1 MSKDNSEPNVFRM
14 PSRESLNKLAA
25 SSARSKHRKTNSTSS
40 NLSII
45 DLNESN
51 EKDDWSFFTSTQ
63 NLASVLNNPNVN
75 RTVSDQIFS
84 RDWGSYFGDHV
95 MKSNSL
101 NTKQIQMRREY
112 IDNFTQNLNSREKF
126 KKNLNESKDFFF
138 EEKRC
143 DKRPNNATTLGQST
157 TARQPSINLE
167 NLIPSIFLQENF
179 KLENLDTFTEI
190 LSENENGESL
200 LSNDLSLKA
209 NNETIKQ
216 TIKDLEKKLTDHL
229 DVVEEHLARQIS
241 VRFREF
247 FHIMNAMELVMEQIN
262 TTIREVTLV
271 RKNCNRLQETLV
283 YPSLKNI
290 QLTKKKATL
299 QSVYEKIRI
308 MATVHETQPTI
319 QNFLST
325 YDYVGALDLIT
336 ATQEVYNQDLN
347 GLTSFRHLNS
357 QLREIRKVIIQM
369 MKEDFV
375 KFLTQEWN
383 RPFTKLELE
392 LKNLNFD
399 RVESFNFDKEKLSCM
414 IVGMLKVEY
423 LEFVDTFKEEACTT
437 IQASIK
443 QTVIESLSNEDRIIF
458 KSNLPF
464 EQLNELDFY
473 NWLNVLSQI
482 FDNLYIVLKRIET
495 IHVVIGKTIGKFE
508 LSYSRSVSLAAGDQV
523 DGAPSNSLSS
533 DCLKNSLSASQLA
546 SDHNRTA
553 DQAKQTKENKEMQPF
568 DLNEPDSLN
577 HSTNSS
583 GSGDLNGVTAEKAN
597 GVSSTKSEL
606 VDQLDKCL
614 FKICQFCHFKCS
626 DIINSKTKDSFF
638 ISKVSFEEFSDLVKL
653 IEKFTAC
660 NEAICSENIPQLKL
674 ALRTQTNRYVTKFHD
689 DHKKSILS
697 LLDIEQWKPFEQI
710 NPEFQQMINDLID
723 YNYSFGEIHKS
734 RKQQVA
740 SKSKNASY
748 LKCLEVNGEK
758 FVIVYTV
765 ISFVYIVIEYCSIAA
780 EIRSIAPDL
789 LTRLVNLFKQFNSKV
804 MKLVLMAEACQISGL
819 KTITSRHLIVANRC
833 LKLILI
839 LLPYVKNHFTSVLLP
854 EKYRPMLK
862 HFDEVKEL
870 YVKHIQET
878 IKKVIEVVNDV
889 LVAKINKWEAK
900 PPVPSTEFKEITIHL
915 QRLYSNIQETLP
927 EDELNQL
934 LFQIYVSFTN
944 LLKEQMIKLKI
955 VNDDGPQHL

>member
-1 MSKDNSEPNVFRM
+1 MSKNKSDSNVFRH
-14 PSRESLNKLAA
+14 PSRESLNKSA
-25 SSARSKHRKTNSTSS
+25 SSTKNKHRKTNSTSS

-45 DLNESN
+45 DLNETN
-51 EKDDWSFFTSTQ
+51 DQDNWSFFTSTQ
-63 NLASVLNNPNVN
+63 NLASALNDPNVN
-75 RTVSDQIFS
+75 RTVSDQIFT
-84 RDWGSYFGDHV
+84 RDWGSSFSDHAV
-95 MKSNSL
+95 KSNGL
-101 NTKQIQMRREY
+101 KQVRMRRDY
-112 IDNFTQNLNSREKF
+112 IDNFMQNLNNREKF

-138 EEKRC
+138 EEKSQ
-143 DKRPNNATTLGQST
+143 DKRPKNGQS
-157 TARQPSINLE
+157 ARQTSINLE
-167 NLIPSIFLQENF
+167 NLIPSIFLKEDF
-179 KLENLDTFTEI
+179 KLENLDTFSEV
-190 LSENENGESL
+190 LNENENGETL
-200 LSNDLSLKA
+200 LRNDVSLKT

-247 FHIMNAMELVMEQIN
+247 FQIMNAMELVMEQIN
-262 TTIREVTLV
+262 TTIREVTQV
-271 RKNCNRLQETLV
+271 RKDCNRLQETLV

-336 ATQEVYNQDLN
+336 ATQEVYNQDLA
-347 GLTSFRHLNS
+347 GLNSFRHLNS
-357 QLREIRKVIIQM
+357 QLSEIRKVIIQM

-414 IVGMLKVEY
+414 IVGMMKVEH

-443 QTVIESLSNEDRIIF
+443 QTVIEALSNEDRIIF
-458 KSNLPF
+458 KTSLPF

-473 NWLNVLSQI
+473 NWLNVLQQI

-495 IHVVIGKTIGKFE
+495 IHIVIGKTIGKFE
-508 LSYSRSVSLAAGDQV
+508 LSYSRSASVAASDQV
-523 DGAPSNSLSS
+523 DSALNNNLSNSLSS
-533 DCLKNSLSASQLA
+533 DCLKTASLSTGQRSPKKD
-546 SDHNRTA
+546 DHGR
-553 DQAKQTKENKEMQPF
+553 DQAKQTKDNSGIQPFQF
-568 DLNEPDSLN
+568 DLNDADLN
-577 HSTNSS
+577 HSNSS
-583 GSGDLNGVTAEKAN
+583 GDASTAGEKTNGNTN
-597 GVSSTKSEL
+597 GSTKSEL
-606 VDQLDKCL
+606 VGQLDNCL
-614 FKICQFCHFKCS
+614 FKICQFCHLKCS
-626 DIINSKTKDSFF
+626 EIINSKTKDNFF
-638 ISKVSFEEFSDLVKL
+638 VSKVSFEEFSDLVKL

-674 ALRTQTNRYVTKFHD
+674 ALRTQTNKYVTKFHD
-689 DHKKSILS
+689 DHRKSILS
-697 LLDIEQWKPFEQI
+697 LLDIEQWKPLEQI
-710 NPEFQQMINDLID
+710 SPEFQQMITDLID
-723 YNYSFGEIHKS
+723 YNYSFGELHKS
-734 RKQQVA
+734 RKQQA
-740 SKSKNASY
+740 SGKSKGQTY

-765 ISFVYIVIEYCSIAA
+765 ISFVHIIIEYCSIAA

-839 LLPYVKNHFTSVLLP
+839 LLPYVKNHFTSILP
-854 EKYRPMLK
+854 DKYRAMLK
-862 HFDEVKEL
+862 HFDDVKEL

-934 LFQIYVSFTN
+934 LFEIYSSFTN

>member
-1 MSKDNSEPNVFRM
+1 MSKNTTETIKMSA
-14 PSRESLNKLAA
+14 SRENSNKIKN
-25 SSARSKHRKTNSTSS
+25 KHRKTNSTSS

-45 DLNESN
+45 DLNDN
-51 EKDDWSFFTSTQ
+51 NDKDDWNFFTSTQ
-63 NLASVLNNPNVN
+63 NLASVLNDPNVN
-75 RTVSDQIFS
+75 RTVSDQIFT
-84 RDWGSYFGDHV
+84 RDWGSYFNEGTV
-95 MKSNSL
+95 IKSSNLTSQ
-101 NTKQIQMRREY
+101 QIQMRREY
-112 IDNFTQNLNSREKF
+112 IDYFMQNLNNREKF
-126 KKNLNESKDFFF
+126 KKNLNVSKDLFFN
-138 EEKRC
+138 
-143 DKRPNNATTLGQST
+143 DKQQTNKVQ
-157 TARQPSINLE
+157 SINLE
-167 NLIPSIFLQENF
+167 NLIPSIFLKENF
-179 KLENLDTFTEI
+179 KLENLDTFKEI
-190 LSENENGESL
+190 VNEDTL
-200 LSNDLSLKA
+200 LSNDISLKT

-216 TIKDLEKKLTDHL
+216 TIKDLEKQLTDHL
-229 DVVEEHLARQIS
+229 DVVEEHLAKQIS

-247 FHIMNAMELVMEQIN
+247 FHIMNAMELVMEQLN

-336 ATQEVYNQDLN
+336 ATQEVYDQDLN

-357 QLREIRKVIIQM
+357 QLTEIKKVIVEM

-375 KFLTQEWN
+375 KFLAHEWN

-392 LKNLNFD
+392 LKNFD
-399 RVESFNFDKEKLSCM
+399 RMESFNFDKEKLSCM

-423 LEFVDTFKEEACTT
+423 FEFIETFIEEARTT

-443 QTVIESLSNEDRIIF
+443 QTVIECLSNEDRIIF

-464 EQLNELDFY
+464 EQLNELDFH
-473 NWLNVLSQI
+473 NWLSVLNQI
-482 FDNLYIVLKRIET
+482 FDNLYIVLKRIHS
-495 IHVVIGKTIGKFE
+495 IHIVIGKTINKFE
-508 LSYSRSVSLAAGDQV
+508 
-523 DGAPSNSLSS
+523 NSLLSIDQIDSDILNNGVQNNHVFKNNQQKIANNRSS
-533 DCLKNSLSASQLA
+533 NDQTDTKDSINPFQFDLDENDLNNSNNSGFSNGDVNARTVSNGPNGFNSNKSQL
-546 SDHNRTA
+546 NI
-553 DQAKQTKENKEMQPF
+553 K
-568 DLNEPDSLN
+568 
-577 HSTNSS
+577 
-583 GSGDLNGVTAEKAN
+583 
-597 GVSSTKSEL
+597 
-606 VDQLDKCL
+606 LDKCL
-614 FKICQFCHFKCS
+614 FEICQFCHIKCS
-626 DIINSKTKDSFF
+626 EIINSKTKDNFF
-638 ISKVSFEEFSDLVKL
+638 ISKVSFDEFSNLVKM

-660 NEAICSENIPQLKL
+660 NESICSKNIPQLKL
-674 ALRTQTNRYVTKFHD
+674 ALRTQTNKYVTKFHD
-689 DHKKSILS
+689 DHKKGILS
-697 LLDIEQWKPFEQI
+697 LLDIEQWKPLEQI
-710 NPEFQQMINDLID
+710 SPEFQKMINDLID
-723 YNYSFGEIHKS
+723 YNYSFNELHRS
-734 RKQQVA
+734 RKQAIQGTV
-740 SKSKNASY
+740 KKGQTN

-758 FVIVYTV
+758 FVIVFTI
-765 ISFVYIVIEYCSIAA
+765 ISFVHIIIEYCSIAA
-780 EIRSIAPDL
+780 EIKSIAPDL
-789 LTRLVNLFKQFNSKV
+789 LTRLANLFEEFNSKV
-804 MKLVLMAEACQISGL
+804 MKLVLLAEACQISGL

-839 LLPYVKNHFTSVLLP
+839 LLPYVKNHFTNILSD
-854 EKYRPMLK
+854 KNRPMLK
-862 HFDEVKEL
+862 HFDKVKEI
-870 YVKHIQET
+870 YVKHIQAT

-934 LFQIYVSFTN
+934 LVQIYESFTK